1 MHEVILLKIL
11 PNNDKE
17 NLPTISTIILT
28 KENIFNFKY
37 RIFFS
42 LSVVLSD
49 GIFMIEKELQANYEL
64 F

>member
-1 MHEVILLKIL
+1 MHEVILLKCTTK
-11 PNNDKE
+11 NDKDH
-17 NLPTISTIILT
+17 LPTISTIILT
-28 KENIFNFKY
+28 KENIDFKY

-42 LSVVLSD
+42 LPVVLSD